1 MIKAV
6 FFDIDGTLVSFE
18 THKIPESAKEALREL
33 RTRGVKC
40 FIASGRPKYE
50 LQPCI
55 RDGFEGFDGFDAYVT
70 LTGSCCYDE
79 DGVYRKTPLDPADV
93 AAVVAQVEEGLYDV
107 LAMTE
112 ERSYVSHHNPRI
124 CEIERKVGLTYAE
137 DDIHG
142 VLGVPVYQFCAFVPP
157 EEEHL
162 ITDVAGGV
170 FTTRWND
177 LFCDVVPKESS
188 KPAGIAA
195 TLERFG
201 IGADE
206 WMAFGDGGNDA
217 TMLAAAHVGVC
228 MGNGTDE
235 ARAAADYVTDSVD
248 DDGIARALRHFGL
261 I

>member
-33 RTRGVKC
+33 RARGVKC
-40 FIASGRPKYE
+40 FIATGRPTCDI
-50 LQPCI
+50 QPCI

-70 LTGSCCYDE
+70 LTGSCCYDAN
-79 DGVYRKTPLDPADV
+79 GVYRDTPLDPDDV
-93 AAVVAQVEEGLYDV
+93 AAVVGQVEEGLYDV
-107 LAMTE
+107 VATE
-112 ERSYVSHHNPRI
+112 RDRTYVSHHNPRI
-124 CEIERKVGLTYAE
+124 CEIERKVGVTYAE
-137 DDIHG
+137 RDIRAA
-142 VLGVPVYQFCAFVPP
+142 LDAPVYQFCAFVPP

-162 ITDVAGGV
+162 ITDVADGV

-188 KPAGIAA
+188 KPAGISA

-201 IGADE
+201 IGEDE

-248 DDGIARALRHFGL
+248 DGGIARALRHFGL